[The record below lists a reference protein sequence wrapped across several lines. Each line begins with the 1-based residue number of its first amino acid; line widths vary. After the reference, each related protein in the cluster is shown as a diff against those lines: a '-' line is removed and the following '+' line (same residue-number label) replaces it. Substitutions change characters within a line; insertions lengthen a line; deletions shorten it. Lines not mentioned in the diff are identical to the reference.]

1 MGPIRDKR
9 GSHLLDGDL
18 AVTVEV
24 LGAALGIIAT
34 VVTTTVVVI
43 SKLTQLEVAIARLQV
58 TVASFESR
66 ITELERKSR

>member
-1 MGPIRDKR
+1 M
-9 GSHLLDGDL
+9 S
-18 AVTVEV
+18 VEV

-58 TVASFESR
+58 TMASFESR
-66 ITELERKSR
+66 IAELERKTR

>member
-1 MGPIRDKR
+1 MTIE
-9 GSHLLDGDL
+9 L
-18 AVTVEV
+18 

-66 ITELERKSR
+66 ISELERKSR

>member
-1 MGPIRDKR
+1 M
-9 GSHLLDGDL
+9 S
-18 AVTVEV
+18 VEV

-34 VVTTTVVVI
+34 VVATTVVVI

-66 ITELERKSR
+66 ITELERKSK